1 MSQDHTQSDAVPPSG
16 GPLQPPPAAPPQHTY
31 MVQQWRMQIGSPL
44 TFSVG
49 ERIVA
54 VLSSEPMPL
63 TGQIEVTML
72 VEVPPGRVS

>member
-1 MSQDHTQSDAVPPSG
+1 
-16 GPLQPPPAAPPQHTY
+16 